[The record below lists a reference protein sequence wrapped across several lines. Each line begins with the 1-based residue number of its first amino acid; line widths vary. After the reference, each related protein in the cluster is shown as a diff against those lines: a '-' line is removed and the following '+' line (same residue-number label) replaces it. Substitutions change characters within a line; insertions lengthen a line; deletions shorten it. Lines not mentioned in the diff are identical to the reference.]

1 MLPPGVILD
10 RKIHQNAFAVGDLPR
25 TPIGGVYSAFQ
36 ASLTGF
42 QGDASWQGSGE
53 EERRGEDG
61 RRLRDG
67 RRERE
72 GEVSGKPPLLFLQ
85 FNHCIHVL

>member
-10 RKIHQNAFAVGDLPR
+10 RKIHQNVFAVGALPR

-53 EERRGEDG
+53 EERRGEGKRWKEGKG
-61 RRLRDG
+61 RG
-67 RRERE
+67 GKREAPT
-72 GEVSGKPPLLFLQ
+72 SF
-85 FNHCIHVL
+85 FTI